1 MARAEVTRIHIAK
14 KPDENHI
21 EDPVIVKVAKLA
33 LILADKDTDEE
44 TKRLCIKAAER
55 FEYITKE
62 EATQLLLYR
71 TELERF
77 RAHDDEDSEDNGI
90 S

>member
-1 MARAEVTRIHIAK
+1 MARAEVTRIHTAR
-14 KPDENHI
+14 KPDENYI

-33 LILADKDTDEE
+33 LILADKDTDDE
-44 TKRLCIKAAER
+44 TKRLCLKAAER

-62 EATQLLLYR
+62 EATQLLFYT
-71 TELERF
+71 TELKRF
-77 RAHDDEDSEDNGI
+77 RTHDDDSENNRI

>member
-1 MARAEVTRIHIAK
+1 MARAEVTRIYTAR
-14 KPDENHI
+14 KPDENYI

-33 LILADKDTDEE
+33 LILADKNTDDE
-44 TKRLCIKAAER
+44 TKRLCVKAVER
-55 FEYITKE
+55 FEYISKE
-62 EATQLLLYR
+62 EAAQLLFYR

-77 RAHDDEDSEDNGI
+77 RSHDEDSENNWI

>member
-1 MARAEVTRIHIAK
+1 MARAEITRIHTAR
-14 KPDENHI
+14 KPDENYI
-21 EDPVIVKVAKLA
+21 EDHAIVKVAKLA
-33 LILADKDTDEE
+33 LILADKDTDIE
-44 TKRLCIKAAER
+44 TKRLCVKALER
-55 FEYITKE
+55 FEYITSE

-77 RAHDDEDSEDNGI
+77 RTNDDDAESGRI